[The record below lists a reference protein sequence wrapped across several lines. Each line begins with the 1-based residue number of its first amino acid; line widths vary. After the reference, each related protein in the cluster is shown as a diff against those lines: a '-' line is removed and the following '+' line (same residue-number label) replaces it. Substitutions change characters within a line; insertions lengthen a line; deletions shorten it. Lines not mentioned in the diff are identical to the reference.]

1 MAKVNFPNSPSD
13 GQIFKSSG
21 ADYTYSSTKGYWVS
35 TSTLSGI
42 QRSSLSVGAA
52 VSASGSGGISYDSST
67 GEFRYTP
74 AIVPPNPTAVYATAA
89 DLPLSG
95 NNAGSKAFV
104 SSTNRLY
111 LWNGSGWFN
120 IALLN
125 TNPTI
130 TTGGAA
136 TYGLATDGSATTITL
151 AATDPED
158 VPIAW
163 SYAVT
168 AGSLGSTATVSQANN
183 VFTVTPSTDL
193 ANAGA
198 FSLTFTASDG
208 VNTATSTS
216 AFTLEFTVDWTAA
229 SEQQKIQASDKQ
241 AGDEFGHSVSI
252 SDDGNTAIVGAPLE
266 DAGGTDTGAAYIFT
280 RSGSTW
286 AEQSKIVAADP
297 AQDDIFGGSVGIS
310 GDGDTV
316 IVGTNKGLGAS
327 GGNSAY
333 IFTRSGS
340 TWTQQSK
347 IIASDD
353 SGSSYFGC
361 EVSISDDG
369 NTAIIGAKEAGTAG
383 QSYIFTRSGSTWTQQ
398 SILVPSDG
406 TSGDAFGF
414 SASLSNDGNTA
425 IVGSRTKSTV
435 GYNFGAAYIYTR
447 SGSIWA
453 EQSILLPDDA
463 SSGAEFGWSVSL
475 SNDGNTAI
483 VSAWRENSNSGSAYI
498 FTRSGSTWTQQSK
511 IVPSDA
517 ASARFG
523 SSVSV
528 SNDGNTV
535 IAGSLRESTGA
546 HFAGAAY
553 IFTRSGSTWTEQ
565 SKIQASD
572 KQASDQFGISSAVSG
587 DGRAIIVGSYLED
600 TGGTD
605 AGSAYIFVGG

>member
-13 GQIFKSSG
+13 GQIFKSFG

-125 TNPTI
+125 TSPTI
-130 TTGGAA
+130 TTGGDA
-136 TYGLATDGSATTITL
+136 TYDLDSGGAATTITL

-168 AGSLGSTATVSQANN
+168 AGSLGSTATISQADN
-183 VFTVTPSTDL
+183 VFTITPSTDV

-216 AFTLEFTVDWTAA
+216 AFTLEFSVDWTAV
-229 SEQQKIQASDKQ
+229 SEQQKISASDG
-241 AGDEFGHSVSI
+241 ASSDNFGRSVSI
-252 SDDGNTAIVGAPLE
+252 SNDGNTAIVGAPLE
-266 DAGGTDTGAAYIFT
+266 NAGGPNTGAAYIFT

-286 AEQSKIVAADP
+286 AEQSKIVAAD
-297 AQDDIFGGSVGIS
+297 QTHEDTFGGSVGIS

-316 IVGTNKGLGAS
+316 VVTTNNGMNGM

-347 IIASDD
+347 IVASDET
-353 SGSSYFGC
+353 GSSYFGSA
-361 EVSISDDG
+361 VSVSDDG
-369 NTAIIGAKEAGTAG
+369 NTAILGAQTAGTAG

-435 GYNFGAAYIYTR
+435 GYSFGAAYIYTR

-483 VSAWRENSNSGSAYI
+483 VSAWRENSNAGSAYI

-511 IVPSDA
+511 IVASDA
-517 ASARFG
+517 AAGRFG

-546 HFAGAAY
+546 YFAGAAY

-572 KQASDQFGISSAVSG
+572 KQASDNFGLSSAVSG